1 LIDNCD
7 IIVTCGGLGPTEDDI
22 TREVIASVLSIDLEL
37 DVAHVDL
44 MKKRWQARGLLMP
57 ETNVK
62 QAYLPKDSIKLNNVH
77 GTAPGSLIEYKKKKI
92 FILPGP
98 PREFIP
104 LVQDELI
111 PRVVNLSTDTPKDY
125 QFILFY
131 NQAESSLAQEVNKY
145 KPDQIDI
152 AYLASKGII
161 KLRYDKNSIT
171 EENSNLF
178 KEQLQE
184 TFGADIIAYE
194 NIDISKILFELLK
207 ENNLTL
213 SLIESVTGG
222 EFSSRITKYPGASSV
237 LKGSS
242 VVYTKEAKKM
252 FFKRNSSV
260 K

>member
-1 LIDNCD
+1 
-7 IIVTCGGLGPTEDDI
+7 
-22 TREVIASVLSIDLEL
+22 
-37 DVAHVDL
+37 
-44 MKKRWQARGLLMP
+44 M
-57 ETNVK
+57 
-62 QAYLPKDSIKLNNVH
+62 
-77 GTAPGSLIEYKKKKI
+77 
-92 FILPGP
+92 
-98 PREFIP
+98 
-104 LVQDELI
+104 
-111 PRVVNLSTDTPKDY
+111 
-125 QFILFY
+125 
-131 NQAESSLAQEVNKY
+131 
-145 KPDQIDI
+145 
-152 AYLASKGII
+152 ASKGII

-252 FFKRNSSV
+252 FLNEIPVSSNWEVLAENLSTQGLNTYFTDINLSILGEAGPISSSKYGIGDIFINISDKNNSLSSSHKIKGNREEIIQRSV
-260 K
+260 NKAIWELINFIKNLY